1 MGLAFFGGGYL
12 LFQLV
17 FILSLYGLIYMV
29 AHVVDYIFSI
39 EIIWAL
45 GWYSWRG
52 FMVVLADI

>member
-17 FILSLYGLIYMV
+17 FILSLNGLIYMV

-52 FMVVLADI
+52 LMVVLADI